1 MILQFLLSFYFTMA
15 YDICTSKNHLT
26 LMQADRDRDT
36 GQYTIRLTCEAG
48 TFEASAYVNV
58 LDVPLK
64 PRNLNPEEVRAE
76 HVKLSWDPPQ
86 DDGGTPITGYLVR
99 YMDID
104 SGEWATACTT
114 SSCNATAKGLKPGHL
129 YQFEVSAI
137 NKEGQS
143 EPILTTDP
151 ILAENPYSMFL
162 SIMINYYN
170 YPKKM
175 SNRDSK

>member
-1 MILQFLLSFYFTMA
+1 M
-15 YDICTSKNHLT
+15 
-26 LMQADRDRDT
+26 
-36 GQYTIRLTCEAG
+36 
-48 TFEASAYVNV
+48 
-58 LDVPLK
+58 PLK
-64 PRNLNPEEVRAE
+64 PRNLNPDEVRAE
-76 HVKLSWDPPQ
+76 HVKLSWDPPL

-151 ILAENPYSMFL
+151 ILAENPYSTFHLFKDAPFL
-162 SIMINYYN
+162 EKDAAFLTYECCFFGIDDNKSHFRTTWT
-170 YPKKM
+170 
-175 SNRDSK
+175 SW

>member
-1 MILQFLLSFYFTMA
+1 M
-15 YDICTSKNHLT
+15 
-26 LMQADRDRDT
+26 
-36 GQYTIRLTCEAG
+36 
-48 TFEASAYVNV
+48 
-58 LDVPLK
+58 
-64 PRNLNPEEVRAE
+64 NPDEVRAE
-76 HVKLSWDPPQ
+76 HVKLSWDPPL

-151 ILAENPYSMFL
+151 ILAENPYSKFHFFKAAPFL
-162 SIMINYYN
+162 EKGTVYLTYEYCFLAYMNQI
-170 YPKKM
+170 PF
-175 SNRDSK
+175 